1 MDPSSMPLA
10 WPGKSSGTKVGSG
23 ELLLR
28 RLPFLKML
36 LHRVTMVA
44 RLVCRWMSGSACNPG
59 EGSAGFLA
67 EAGSWLH
74 HFLGQD
80 EVPLDLPLVFNRVYN
95 SGPLPPWSG
104 QLRQPPEPP
113 LVGDPLA
120 WGE

>member
-1 MDPSSMPLA
+1 
-10 WPGKSSGTKVGSG
+10 
-23 ELLLR
+23 
-28 RLPFLKML
+28 
-36 LHRVTMVA
+36 
-44 RLVCRWMSGSACNPG
+44 MSGSSCNPG

-104 QLRQPPEPP
+104 QLQATAGAAVGRWSARLGRAATACSCPQP
-113 LVGDPLA
+113 DFRM
-120 WGE
+120 